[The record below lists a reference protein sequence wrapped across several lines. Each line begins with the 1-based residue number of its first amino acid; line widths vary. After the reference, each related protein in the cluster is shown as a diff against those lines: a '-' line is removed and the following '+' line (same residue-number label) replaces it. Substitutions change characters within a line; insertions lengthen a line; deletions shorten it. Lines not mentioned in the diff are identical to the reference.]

1 MKKLILAM
9 VLVLLASAT
18 AGAETIKLGILIG
31 YTGPI
36 ESLTPPMR
44 KGAEFAMKEVT
55 DSGALL
61 GGAKV
66 ISVPGDTTCTDS
78 AVAVAS
84 AERLVTSDKV
94 NAIVGGDCSGV
105 TIAILKNVA
114 MPNGIVMISPSATT
128 PALST
133 IEDNGLFFRTA
144 PSDARQGQVISAVL
158 KERGVKSA
166 ALTYTNND
174 YGKGLA
180 HSIKTNFEKA
190 GGKITI
196 SAAHED
202 GKADYTAEVGALSAA
217 GGDVLIVAG
226 YLDQGG
232 KGIIRA
238 SVDTGAFDT
247 FFLPDGMIGDSLPK
261 TIGKALDGSY
271 GTVPGTD
278 SLGAVKFGS
287 LAQKAGFKGRN
298 PFVAESYDAAALI
311 LLAMQ
316 AAGSSKSVK
325 FKDKVVMVANAP
337 GEKIYPGELA
347 KALKIIAEGGDVDY
361 VGASA
366 VELIGPGE
374 SAGNYREI
382 LVKDGKITTVRYR

>member
-1 MKKLILAM
+1 MKKLLIAM
-9 VLVLLASAT
+9 ALVLLAGAT
-18 AGAETIKLGILIG
+18 ASAETVKLGVIFG

-36 ESLTPPMR
+36 ESLTPPMA
-44 KGAEFAMKEVT
+44 KAAELAMKEVS
-55 DSGALL
+55 DSGAFL
-61 GGAKV
+61 GGSKV
-66 ISVPGDTTCTDS
+66 VSVRGDSTCTDS
-78 AVAVAS
+78 AAAR
-84 AERLVTSDKV
+84 AATERLVTSDKV

-105 TIAILKNVA
+105 TIAMLQNVA
-114 MPNGIVMISPSATT
+114 MPNGVVMISPSATS

-133 IEDNGLFFRTA
+133 LKDNGLFFRTA
-144 PSDARQGQVISAVL
+144 PSDARQGQVLGAIL

-202 GKADYTAEVGALSAA
+202 GKADYTAEVGALAAA

-226 YLDQGG
+226 YVDQGG
-232 KGIIRA
+232 KGVIRA
-238 SVDTGAFDT
+238 AVDTGAFKT
-247 FFLPDGMIGDSLPK
+247 FVLPDGMIGESLPK
-261 TIGKALDGSY
+261 AIGKALDGSY

-278 SLGAVKFGS
+278 SPGASKLGA
-287 LAQKAGFKGRN
+287 LAKKAGFKGGN

-316 AAGSSKSVK
+316 AAGSSKSMK
-325 FKDKVVMVANAP
+325 LKDKVMMVANAP

-347 KALKIIAEGGDVDY
+347 KALKILAKGGDIDY

-366 VELIGPGE
+366 VELIGAGE

-382 LVKDGKITTVRYR
+382 LVKGGKITTVRYH